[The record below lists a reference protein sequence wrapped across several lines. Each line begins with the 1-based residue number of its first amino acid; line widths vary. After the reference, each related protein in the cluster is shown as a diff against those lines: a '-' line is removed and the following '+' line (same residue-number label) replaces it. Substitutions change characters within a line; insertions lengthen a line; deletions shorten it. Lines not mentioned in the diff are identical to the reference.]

1 MDDCHVQFAWAWL
14 VAVVGVTST
23 CLPPLS
29 FPAGTGMFGRVMLV
43 HDVPSRCYYALKV
56 MNIAAVIRLKQIEHV
71 ISEKDILKCINHPF
85 IVNL

>member
-1 MDDCHVQFAWAWL
+1 MWPAPKHVCYSL
-14 VAVVGVTST
+14 
-23 CLPPLS
+23 LEPLS
-29 FPAGTGMFGRVMLV
+29 FPPGTGMFGRVMLV